1 MLRDWA
7 KRRFVILGGRSAA
20 ADRRAELRNGSGGT
34 SPSAI
39 RATASSHLVAVRKW
53 GASVLLFAML
63 AAASSGLVW
72 LGNRPSRPSQPLE
85 PDVWPGFSGAE
96 RSEVLR
102 LWLPETLIDF
112 AKRGSQPSAPQ
123 THSELRAF
131 LERRGQ
137 TNLWYAFTT
146 RFHQTNR
153 GIADITFWRRPYRDS
168 QHFQELL
175 DILAASHGQAGSPST
190 EYAGAELF
198 IVPRELATRE
208 PRDAIEELTTRSH
221 RQPDR

>member
-7 KRRFVILGGRSAA
+7 KRRFVILGGRSAT
-20 ADRRAELRNGSGGT
+20 ADRRDELRNGSGGT

-39 RATASSHLVAVRKW
+39 RATASRHLLAVRKW

-72 LGNRPSRPSQPLE
+72 LANRSSRPSQPLE
-85 PDVWPGFSGAE
+85 PAGWPGLDVEE
-96 RSEVLR
+96 RTEVVR

-112 AKRGSQPSAPQ
+112 ARRGSQSSAPQ

-137 TNLWYAFTT
+137 TNLWCAFTT
-146 RFHQTNR
+146 RFHEVNGR
-153 GIADITFWRRPYRDS
+153 SADITFTRRPYRDP

-175 DILAASHGQAGSPST
+175 DILAALHGQARSSST
-190 EYAGAELF
+190 KYAGAELL

-221 RQPDR
+221 RQRHR